1 MCIWG
6 STRKD
11 RHICKY
17 LKAGERVRGEN
28 ELLLVKPG
36 EESPSAW
43 EENQAKIFKNY
54 YFKNMDNSIIV
65 SEHQEANGDKD
76 TKDIKGENGQME

>member
-36 EESPSAW
+36 EESPSA
-43 EENQAKIFKNY
+43 
-54 YFKNMDNSIIV
+54 
-65 SEHQEANGDKD
+65 
-76 TKDIKGENGQME
+76 